1 MSEGQQQRSQAR
13 RRYTF
18 LAVLSPLAILLVW
31 SLLTFREAVP
41 AVILPSPLAVAASLW
56 DMVLNGY
63 SGVSIWVH
71 IGYSLMRVGV
81 AFVLGSVLGIV
92 IGLLRGR
99 AEVVDALFVV
109 PSEILRPI
117 PPLGLIPLFILWF
130 GIGELSKITLIFVFV
145 LLIMMVNAQ
154 AGANAVGL
162 DTLRA
167 AQSMGANRWQVF
179 RFVVLPSALPQIMTG
194 LRIAMGTAL
203 TILVASELLGG
214 DRGLGFVILD
224 ASSFFRTT
232 YVFAGIILIGIIGL
246 ISDRAIADGGRLV
259 QNRGR
264 AVRRHRPA
272 QHFEDD
278 GRRPAEQQH
287 AVHRGHRSEQL
298 PFRRDVAI
306 AERCVV
312 HEGEIDEAATRRH
325 RAGDQI
331 GQRPDQY
338 LAGMR
343 GHQHQHRRDHHHDQE
358 RRPVGVVDRARP
370 LRHPYDRGH
379 DQGVDRD
386 VAGADGG
393 A

>member
-246 ISDRAIADGGRLV
+246 ISDRAIAY
-259 QNRGR
+259 
-264 AVRRHRPA
+264 AARRIVHW
-272 QHFEDD
+272 E
-278 GRRPAEQQH
+278 GRR
-287 AVHRGHRSEQL
+287 
-298 PFRRDVAI
+298 
-306 AERCVV
+306 
-312 HEGEIDEAATRRH
+312 
-325 RAGDQI
+325 
-331 GQRPDQY
+331 
-338 LAGMR
+338 
-343 GHQHQHRRDHHHDQE
+343 
-358 RRPVGVVDRARP
+358 
-370 LRHPYDRGH
+370 
-379 DQGVDRD
+379 
-386 VAGADGG
+386 
-393 A
+393 